1 VSRPAVV
8 GLGVIGGSFA
18 LAAGARGYDRDAGVR
33 DRARAR
39 GIETA
44 DSLEAAVAGARI
56 VVTAVPTALTP
67 ELLRA
72 LSAIAPEAVL
82 TDTASL
88 KKPMIEAARTLRSGT
103 RFVAGHPMAGARRR
117 GIEAAAP
124 EIFRGRPWVLVRTA
138 RSDDDAMAAVSDL
151 VRSIGARPVTF
162 DADRHDLLMT
172 WVSHLPHAVAT
183 ALAGAAGAAAGGD
196 LARLAGPGLLDTTR
210 LAGQPVALALELA
223 LADPEALAAAIDAV
237 STELGR
243 LSTALRGAD
252 ADAVRAFFEEAETI
266 RRALEG

>member
-1 VSRPAVV
+1 MSRPAVV
-8 GLGVIGGSFA
+8 GLGLIGGSFA
-18 LAAGARGYDRDAGVR
+18 LATGARGYDRDADVR

-44 DSLEAAVAGARI
+44 DSLEAAVAGAHI

-67 ELLRA
+67 ELLRE
-72 LSAIAPEAVL
+72 LSAIAPRAVL

-88 KKPMIEAARTLRSGT
+88 KKPMVEAARTLRAGT

-117 GIEAAAP
+117 GIEAATP
-124 EIFRGRPWVLVRTA
+124 EIFRNRPWILVRTEK
-138 RSDDDAMAAVSDL
+138 SNDESMALVCDL
-151 VRSIGARPVTF
+151 VLSIGARPITL
-162 DADRHDLLMT
+162 DADRHDRLMT
-172 WVSHLPHAVAT
+172 WVSHLPHAIAT
-183 ALAGAAGAAAGGD
+183 ALAQATGAAAGDD

-223 LADPEALAAAIDAV
+223 LADPEALAGAIDAV
-237 STELGR
+237 CAELGK

-252 ADAVRAFFEEAETI
+252 ADAVRAMFDEAETI
-266 RRALEG
+266 RRALD